1 MAVCSGVLKASPVCD
16 AALDI
21 TVDRVVQSRSLL
33 LLLLFLRGL
42 CLLRFLRHVALQA
55 MMSGDIRTMQ
65 IRIDV
70 HRTPITTAL
79 VEKVRISLT
88 EDER

>member
-1 MAVCSGVLKASPVCD
+1 VKGSISVSPTPSVVDQIRRGHLQRCAEASPVCD

-33 LLLLFLRGL
+33 LLLLLLRGL

-55 MMSGDIRTMQ
+55 M
-65 IRIDV
+65 
-70 HRTPITTAL
+70 
-79 VEKVRISLT
+79 
-88 EDER
+88 

>member
-55 MMSGDIRTMQ
+55 MMSGDIKNDAHPNRRASHSDYYST
-65 IRIDV
+65 R
-70 HRTPITTAL
+70 
-79 VEKVRISLT
+79 
-88 EDER
+88 